1 MYYNPNHDYVIE
13 CKLDKVLADIQVGNK
28 RYIQPEPIKVLDAR
42 ILERVNKLPNAERI
56 KFMRSLQIIE
66 TMPLEMKRKAMVEL
80 LNSIFISSE

>member
-1 MYYNPNHDYVIE
+1 
-13 CKLDKVLADIQVGNK
+13 
-28 RYIQPEPIKVLDAR
+28 VLDAR